1 MLNSIYRLPKWL
13 ERALEEQKTVPR
25 VRRYQKGEIILSQGE
40 AASSLCVI
48 LEGLVK
54 LTVVSNCGKEAVIGI
69 LRSPDIIGED
79 CILEDRQRL
88 SSAIAVSSATL
99 LNISKSEISA
109 ASSFPDFSN
118 HLVTYVMS
126 RKVRLEEDLVNQ
138 IFNSSE
144 ERLARTLL
152 NLADGASQ
160 RGGFVPAPK
169 ISQETLASMV
179 GTTRS
184 RISFFMNGFR
194 KRGAIRY
201 GKTIEIN
208 PMVLG
213 EMLGSPDRLP
223 FRVSPDSAAG
233 PSYGALRITPH

>member
-1 MLNSIYRLPKWL
+1 MKTVSSIYRLPIWL
-13 ERALEEQKTVPR
+13 DNALKELKAVPR
-25 VRRYQKGEIILSQGE
+25 LRRYQKGEIILSQGE

-54 LTVVSNCGKEAVIGI
+54 LTVVSNSGKEAVIGI

-79 CILEDRQRL
+79 CILADRQRVC
-88 SSAIAVSSATL
+88 SAVAVSNNALL
-99 LNISKSEISA
+99 LNIAKSELSA
-109 ASSFPDFSN
+109 ASLLPEFAG
-118 HLVTYVMS
+118 HLIVYLMS
-126 RKVRLEEDLVNQ
+126 RKARLEEDLVNQ

-152 NLADGASQ
+152 TLADEGPNI
-160 RGGFVPAPK
+160 GGFIPAPK
-169 ISQETLASMV
+169 VSQETLACMV

-184 RISFFMNGFR
+184 RISYFMNGFR

-208 PMVLG
+208 PIALS
-213 EMLGSPDRLP
+213 EILRSQERLP
-223 FRVSPDSAAG
+223 LPTSVSG
-233 PSYGALRITPH
+233 RIAL

>member
-1 MLNSIYRLPKWL
+1 MLNPIYRAPVWL
-13 ERALEEQKTVPR
+13 EKALEELKTVPR

-48 LEGLVK
+48 LDGLVK
-54 LTVVSNCGKEAVIGI
+54 LTVVSNCGREAVIGI

-99 LNISKSEISA
+99 LSISKSEISA
-109 ASSFPDFSN
+109 ASCFPDFSN
-118 HLVTYVMS
+118 HLVTYLMS

-152 NLADGASQ
+152 NLAEGGSQ
-160 RGGFVPAPK
+160 RGGFVPAPR

-201 GKTIEIN
+201 GKTIEVN

-213 EMLGSPDRLP
+213 EMLGTQDRLP
-223 FRVSPDSAAG
+223 FRVAAPGSPDAEYAA
-233 PSYGALRITPH
+233 R

>member
-1 MLNSIYRLPKWL
+1 MLSSIYRLPKWL
-13 ERALEEQKTVPR
+13 ESALEELKTVPR

-54 LTVVSNCGKEAVIGI
+54 LTVVSNCGREAVIGI

-79 CILEDRQRL
+79 CMLDDRQRL

-99 LNISKSEISA
+99 LSISKSEMSTASA
-109 ASSFPDFSN
+109 FPDFSS
-118 HLVTYVMS
+118 HLVTYLMS
-126 RKVRLEEDLVNQ
+126 RKARLEEDLVNQ

-152 NLADGASQ
+152 NLAEGGSQ
-160 RGGFVPAPK
+160 RGGFVPAPR

-201 GKTIEIN
+201 GKTIEVN
-208 PMVLG
+208 PTVLS
-213 EMLGSPDRLP
+213 EMLGVQEKLP
-223 FRVSPDSAAG
+223 LKIPATQAVAG
-233 PSYGALRITPH
+233 SNGEYLS